1 MIKISLNNV
10 CFKRF
15 IFLIILCFIMFLQF
29 GCEKKANVKFSVDHI
44 YYISSDLKFVNIDE
58 NEEIQIEEM
67 ATLYNY
73 KVESKK
79 MGFTTR
85 FQYEIDHVLFDRN
98 IPLIEGAPQEAYIYK
113 NGELIYSD
121 VEKKKFKQ
129 IEYSKKNKIF
139 GSTVF
144 FSLKGDY
151 PFNII
156 EVGEYEI
163 KIKVQYKVNGELR
176 ESDNTFSFRIV

>member
-1 MIKISLNNV
+1 
-10 CFKRF
+10 
-15 IFLIILCFIMFLQF
+15 
-29 GCEKKANVKFSVDHI
+29 
-44 YYISSDLKFVNIDE
+44 
-58 NEEIQIEEM
+58 M

-121 VEKKKFKQ
+121 VEKKKRLENGYGLRKMKDYVQTHAGTFKVDGEDGFQ
-129 IEYSKKNKIF
+129 VQVELPLVAV
-139 GSTVF
+139 TEE
-144 FSLKGDY
+144 KG
-151 PFNII
+151 
-156 EVGEYEI
+156 E
-163 KIKVQYKVNGELR
+163 K
-176 ESDNTFSFRIV
+176 